1 MTMRR
6 SLPHGI
12 LFTSL
17 LAAAGCGAF
26 AAGAET
32 SPGAT
37 WFSEAGASPLLERVG
52 LAAEPNALRETGIDG
67 VLDADAPFIAPIL
80 SVDTAEIAHGALLD
94 VWLNDRARDIRDLT
108 NERSLGTA
116 VVRGDFFRYNTVNSN
131 ADLRHLWGQ
140 PLVLK
145 WSALLEIT
153 DRGPHVFMSEL
164 SKERSTGA
172 YEVRT
177 LVRVNDETV
186 FEKGVRVNLTNTI
199 SEVDSH
205 VLTLAP
211 GFYRLE
217 VWLAASGR
225 ALNPSTQLGT
235 YLKIRAPGISAPAA
249 LDPSRVW
256 YRTR

>member
-1 MTMRR
+1 MLR
-6 SLPHGI
+6 SLLHGT
-12 LFTSL
+12 LLTTL
-17 LAAAGCGAF
+17 LAAAGCGSF
-26 AAGAET
+26 AAGAGL
-32 SPGAT
+32 SHDGAAGRGLD
-37 WFSEAGASPLLERVG
+37 AGARPLMERVG
-52 LAAEPNALRETGIDG
+52 LGAESDARPEPGIARG
-67 VLDADAPFIAPIL
+67 PDADALSIAPMAP
-80 SVDTAEIAHGALLD
+80 VDTAELAHGALLD
-94 VWLNDRARDIRDLT
+94 VWLNDRARDLRDLT

-116 VVRGDFFRYNTVNSN
+116 VVRGDFFRYNTVNSDP
-131 ADLRHLWGQ
+131 DLRHLWGQ
-140 PLVLK
+140 ALVLK

-153 DRGPHVFMSEL
+153 DRGAHVFVSEL

-172 YEVRT
+172 YEIRT

-186 FEKGVRVNLTNTI
+186 FEKGVRVNLSNTI
-199 SEVDSH
+199 SEVDSR

-225 ALNPSTQLGT
+225 TLNASTQLGT
-235 YLKIRAPGISAPAA
+235 YLKIRAPGISAAEP